1 MRFAIMIHMNEKLL
15 ERISDFRE
23 ELANDKRVLTLNHLE
38 AKMEQNEEVMALA
51 YQKDIKENTY
61 NDSLRHFGPHS
72 KEAKQAQKGL
82 FEAKT
87 RLDKHP
93 LVRQYLLAYHDVR
106 ILYEEINNEL
116 FSPFKEHFCEDKK

>member
-1 MRFAIMIHMNEKLL
+1 MIHMNQKLL
-15 ERISDFRE
+15 EKIGDFRM
-23 ELANDKRVLTLNHLE
+23 ELANDKRILNLNRLE
-38 AKMEQNEEVMALA
+38 AKMEQSEEVMALG

-72 KEAKQAQKGL
+72 KEAKQAQKAL

-87 RLDKHP
+87 RLDNHP
-93 LVRQYLLAYHDVR
+93 LVRQYLLAYRDVR

-116 FSPFKEHFCEDKK
+116 FSPFKEHFCEGKK